1 MRFDIITIFPKA
13 FSYLEE
19 SIIRRAVNA
28 GVIEI
33 HLHDLRSFAKDKHK
47 KVDDRPYG
55 GGPGMVMKVEPIW
68 LAVSS
73 ILKKTAR
80 HKNWKRRI
88 ILLSA
93 KGGTFSQKKAV
104 QLSKFDH
111 IIFICGHY
119 EGVDERVAD
128 HIADEE
134 ISIGNYV
141 LTGGELPAMVILDAV
156 ARNIKGTIKKE
167 SLLNESFGNGKD
179 TKLEHPQYTRPEVFS
194 PVIKGKKAGKS
205 AKKWSVPA
213 VLLSGNTAKIE
224 DWKKIHRK
232 TML

>member
-13 FSYLEE
+13 FSYLEQ
-19 SIIRRAVNA
+19 SIIKRAVNA
-28 GVIEI
+28 GIFEI
-33 HLHDLRSFAKDKHK
+33 HLHDLRDFAKDKHK

-73 ILKKTAR
+73 ILKKTVK
-80 HKNWKRRI
+80 HKSWKRRI

-93 KGGTFSQKKAV
+93 KGETFSQKKAV
-104 QLSKFDH
+104 RLSKLDQ

-119 EGVDERVAD
+119 EGADERVAQY
-128 HIADEE
+128 IADEE
-134 ISIGNYV
+134 ISIGNYI
-141 LTGGELPAMVILDAV
+141 LTGGELPAMVMLDAV

-167 SLLNESFGNGKD
+167 SLLNESFSGGKD
-179 TKLEHPQYTRPEVFS
+179 KRLEHPQYTRPEVFA
-194 PVIKGKKAGKS
+194 PAIGAKKAGKKS
-205 AKKWSVPA
+205 KKWSVPA